1 MITGGKDIEN
11 LCKYGRNSQYWAK
24 VDDFGTFSPSIGD
37 FSKKEVSLQ
46 QKPGRYAKLNY
57 WPQNRSVSV
66 DSSLNVSPCNA
77 ICPLLLRCSF
87 VTSSIHLV
95 SRTEPKRNPNGPVTK
110 E

>member
-11 LCKYGRNSQYWAK
+11 LCKYG
-24 VDDFGTFSPSIGD
+24 
-37 FSKKEVSLQ
+37 KKNVSSQ

-57 WPQNRSVSV
+57 WPQRRSVSV
-66 DSSLNVSPCNA
+66 NSSLNVSPCNA
-77 ICPLLLRCSF
+77 ICPLLLRCSS
-87 VTSSIHLV
+87 VTSSIHLA